1 MRPALILG
9 DAQSASPAGI
19 HRPVDPS
26 QLPEIADVLLDLARR
41 DPDVLAAVED
51 VDRTLIW
58 EAMQEAP
65 IARLARSAQQ
75 ARFYARLRVI
85 G

>member
-1 MRPALILG
+1 MRPALVIA
-9 DAQSASPAGI
+9 DAESASTAEV
-19 HRPVDPS
+19 HKAVDAT
-26 QLPEIADVLLDLARR
+26 LLGEIADVLDDLARR

-65 IARLARSAQQ
+65 LTRLARCAQQ

-85 G
+85 A